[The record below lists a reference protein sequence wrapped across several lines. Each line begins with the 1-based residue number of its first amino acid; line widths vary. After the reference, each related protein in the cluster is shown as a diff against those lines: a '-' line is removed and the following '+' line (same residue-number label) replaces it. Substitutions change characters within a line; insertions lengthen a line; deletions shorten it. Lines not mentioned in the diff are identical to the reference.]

1 MALGTVFIVV
11 VGLLAAYGVVRL
23 TRSGSAC
30 SSCASCRVR
39 STCASATG
47 PKKIDF

>member
-23 TRSGSAC
+23 TKVGLSVFQLCQLSCPFYMCFGNRSEED
-30 SSCASCRVR
+30 R
-39 STCASATG
+39 
-47 PKKIDF
+47 F